1 MLSQFIIYTV
11 FPYII
16 CDATLLHL
24 SRKTCFSVTQQ
35 SKFGH
40 ANETV
45 LKYKINTPGTSPL
58 QYAKIKN
65 IVPKN
70 KRGGVG
76 GII

>member
-1 MLSQFIIYTV
+1 MQLYFTFHAKRV
-11 FPYII
+11 
-16 CDATLLHL
+16 
-24 SRKTCFSVTQQ
+24 SVSQQ

-65 IVPKN
+65 SVPKN

-76 GII
+76 LSLIHI